1 VSSVESTPVNEQS
14 ARRSVKADTL
24 AVSVVILLVATV
36 VQRRVGFGRSVL
48 FCRWLSPE
56 TLGEWEMVYS
66 FLMLAAPLAV
76 LGVPGSFGRYA
87 EHYRQRGHLRTF
99 LSRTTIWTTV
109 CGLISVAIIEAL
121 APQLSQMMFGDAK
134 YAHVMRN
141 IGFCLLTIILQHT
154 LTALLTALRLYR
166 VVSAMQF
173 AQSILFAVISLGLMW
188 RWPTM
193 NSILFGYSIACLVSS
208 VGAIIWAW
216 PAFRDLDLPED
227 DLVHREFWGKLL
239 RFAFFVWVTNL
250 LTHLFAI
257 VDRYMIVH
265 YANLSPTEAL
275 EQVGHYHSSRIIPLL
290 MVSVADLLSGLV
302 MPHLSHD
309 WEAGRPENVSKR
321 LNVTIKLSAISMM
334 VFGVAVLATAPL
346 LFHTVLQGK
355 YDDGLHVLPWTMAG
369 CVWYGI
375 YIIAQN
381 YLWIAEKAKLSTAP
395 LIIGLLINVILNFIL
410 LPTQGLHGAVL
421 ATAVSTCIC
430 LLVVLWLNR
439 THGMQVDGG
448 TWLLALAP
456 TALGFGLW
464 PAVIATVVV
473 LIASLATP
481 WLLTSLEQ
489 RELKHFALESLGKI
503 LPALRRERAP
513 VAN

>member
-1 VSSVESTPVNEQS
+1 MI
-14 ARRSVKADTL
+14 
-24 AVSVVILLVATV
+24 ILLTVTV
-36 VQRRVGFGRSVL
+36 VQRTVGFGRGIL

-56 TLGEWEMVYS
+56 SLGEWEMVYS

-99 LSRTTIWTTV
+99 LNRTTIWTAV
-109 CGLISVAIIEAL
+109 CGVISVAVIEGF

-134 YAHVMRN
+134 YADVMRN

-216 PAFRDLDLPED
+216 PAFRDLDHPED
-227 DLVHREFWGKLL
+227 DLQHREFWNKLL

-265 YANLSPTEAL
+265 YANLTPTEAL

-334 VFGVAVLATAPL
+334 VFGVVVLATAPL

-375 YIIAQN
+375 YIVAQN

-395 LIIGLLINVILNFIL
+395 LIIGLLINVVLNFIL

-430 LLVVLWLNR
+430 LIVVLWLNR
-439 THGMQVDGG
+439 THGMQVDLG

-456 TALGFGLW
+456 TALGFGVW
-464 PAVIATVVV
+464 PAAAATVAILV
-473 LIASLATP
+473 ASLATP
-481 WLLTSLEQ
+481 WLLTPLEQ
-489 RELKHFALESLGKI
+489 RELKHFAFESLAKV
-503 LPALRRERAP
+503 LPAFRRERAP
-513 VAN
+513 AAN